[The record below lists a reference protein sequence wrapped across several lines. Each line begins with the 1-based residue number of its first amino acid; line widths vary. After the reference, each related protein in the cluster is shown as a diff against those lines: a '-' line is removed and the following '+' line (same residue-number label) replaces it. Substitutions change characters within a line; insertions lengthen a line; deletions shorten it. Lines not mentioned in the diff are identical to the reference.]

1 MTLMLHTGGKALTYD
16 ELREVPTPEPTE
28 THMPLAHHELVEMV
42 RFTLNYH
49 GHEVV
54 EEHHATAHDGMR
66 YFGVMTLRSAYGDYG
81 DIVGLRNSNDRTFP
95 IGIAFGSRVFVC
107 DNLAFM
113 GDHVIRRKHT
123 AKSKRELP
131 SLLSEI
137 VLPLAGSTA
146 RAEQEAHP
154 LPSDADDGLRRPI
167 TRSCPCTG
175 KAIIGVQRIGDV
187 VEQFERPS
195 HDWGGRTAWRL
206 FNAATF
212 ALSGK
217 VAENPDLTTQLHRV
231 IDGVC
236 HELDAVETC

>member
-1 MTLMLHTGGKALTYD
+1 MTLMLHAGGKALTYD
-16 ELREVPTPEPTE
+16 ELREVPTPKPTE
-28 THMPLAHHELVEMV
+28 THMPLAHHEFVEMV

-49 GHEVV
+49 GHEVI

-66 YFGVMTLRSAYGDYG
+66 YFGAMTLRSAYGDYG

-137 VLPLAGSTA
+137 VLPLAAQRLAQNKRLTRYQATEVTDS
-146 RAEQEAHP
+146 EADHAI
-154 LPSDADDGLRRPI
+154 LSMYREG
-167 TRSCPCTG
+167 
-175 KAIIGVQRIGDV
+175 IIGVQRIGDV

-236 HELDAVETC
+236 EELEAAETH

>member
-1 MTLMLHTGGKALTYD
+1 
-16 ELREVPTPEPTE
+16 
-28 THMPLAHHELVEMV
+28 MV

-54 EEHHATAHDGMR
+54 QQHHATAHDGMR

-107 DNLAFM
+107 DNLALL

-137 VLPLAGSTA
+137 VLPLQAQRLAQNKKLTRYQATQLTDS
-146 RAEQEAHP
+146 Q
-154 LPSDADDGLRRPI
+154 ADHAILSMYRDG
-167 TRSCPCTG
+167 
-175 KAIIGVQRIGDV
+175 IIGVQRIGDV

-195 HDWGGRTAWRL
+195 HDWGERTAWRL
-206 FNAATF
+206 FNAVTF

-217 VAENPDLTTQLHRV
+217 VAENPDLTTQSCAPGISV
-231 IDGVC
+231 VNIDNGYGAAC
-236 HELDAVETC
+236 AALRILRAVAASLNSAERMERME